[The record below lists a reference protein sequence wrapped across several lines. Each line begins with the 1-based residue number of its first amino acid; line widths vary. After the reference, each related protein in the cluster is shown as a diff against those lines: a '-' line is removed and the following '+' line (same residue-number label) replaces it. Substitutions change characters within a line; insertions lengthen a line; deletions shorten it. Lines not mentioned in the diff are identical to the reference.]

1 MNNQKSEKVLFA
13 DRLVWTHAPG
23 VLQANGSIASEPMMD
38 AKHVADAVCQIASFP
53 LETNI
58 LNMTI
63 MASNMPYVGRG

>member
-1 MNNQKSEKVLFA
+1 
-13 DRLVWTHAPG
+13 
-23 VLQANGSIASEPMMD
+23 MMD
-38 AKHVADAVCQIASFP
+38 ASHVADAVRHLASLP